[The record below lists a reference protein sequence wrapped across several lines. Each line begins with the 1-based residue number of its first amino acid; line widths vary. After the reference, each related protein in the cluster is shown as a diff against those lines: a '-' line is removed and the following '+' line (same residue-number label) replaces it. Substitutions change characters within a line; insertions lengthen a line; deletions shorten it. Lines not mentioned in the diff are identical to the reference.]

1 MIYALAIL
9 YVLGIVLA
17 ACLLHL
23 MGDEKGGWFWPIVW
37 PYVAVVI
44 LALLLGDL
52 WDERQLSR
60 GRR

>member
-1 MIYALAIL
+1 
-9 YVLGIVLA
+9 
-17 ACLLHL
+17 
-23 MGDEKGGWFWPIVW
+23 MGEEKGGWFWPIVW

-44 LALLLGDL
+44 LALVIGDL